1 MVSAEGKGLRV
12 LPGQQVQSCQ
22 HVLIQPFARL
32 GGLTVMMVQ
41 PEQPKVEGKEDEY
54 GKGTQCKREMSLK
67 RRGRDGNVMGM
78 KQRGEEK

>member
-1 MVSAEGKGLRV
+1 
-12 LPGQQVQSCQ
+12 
-22 HVLIQPFARL
+22 
-32 GGLTVMMVQ
+32 MMVQ
-41 PEQPKVEGKEDEY
+41 PEQPKAEGKEDEY